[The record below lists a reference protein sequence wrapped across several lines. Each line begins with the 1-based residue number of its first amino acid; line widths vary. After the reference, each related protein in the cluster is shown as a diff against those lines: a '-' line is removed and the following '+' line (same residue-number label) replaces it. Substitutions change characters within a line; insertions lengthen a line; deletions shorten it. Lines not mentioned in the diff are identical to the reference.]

1 MKKLFSMLMV
11 ALLLGTMVGCNGNG
25 KSSGGDTASASKLSD
40 SITETFGDLLGGQLK
55 MMNEQQGL
63 DPNEVIKGLEAVSKL
78 VKSDTTKKSASFNQ
92 GLAMGVQLFSQ
103 MEQQNQMIGISIDQ
117 NKLLNQAKKAAA
129 SKDTMDM
136 AQMQAGQTKLQGMLM
151 RATQIKGKENDQ
163 KGKKYIDEQMK
174 KDKAF
179 KKTASGIAYKVIK
192 AGNGANFNDSATVD
206 VEYVGKHIDG
216 SEFDN
221 SKGKPVPMNLK
232 MTVPGFREIISN
244 MKPGEKVLAMIPGAL
259 AYGDQGNPQGGIGP
273 NETLVFEIT
282 AINVHK
288 EEPKPAAMPG
298 MAGKPGAAPA
308 GKAAPVGKAA
318 PAPKVVKK

>member
-25 KSSGGDTASASKLSD
+25 NGNGKSSGGDNASASKLSD

-55 MMNEQQGL
+55 MMKEQQGI
-63 DPNEVIKGLEAVSKL
+63 DPEEVIRGLEEVSKL
-78 VKSDTTKKSASFNQ
+78 VKTDTSKKSASFNQ

-103 MEQQNQMIGISIDQ
+103 MEQQNKMIGISINKD
-117 NKLLNQAKKAAA
+117 KLLKLARKAAS
-129 SKDTMDM
+129 SKDSMDM
-136 AQMQAGQTKLQGMLM
+136 AQMQIGQTHMQEMMM

-163 KGKKYIDEQMK
+163 KGKKYIDEQIK

-179 KKTASGIAYKVIK
+179 KKTDTGIAYKVIK
-192 AGNGANFNDSATVD
+192 AGNGANFNDSAVVD

-216 SEFDN
+216 NEFDN
-221 SKGKPVPMNLK
+221 SKGKSVPMNLK
-232 MTVPGFREIISN
+232 MTVPGFREVISK
-244 MKPGEKVLAMIPGAL
+244 MKPGEKGIAIIPGSL

-282 AINVHK
+282 AVGIHK
-288 EEPKPAAMPG
+288 EEPKPAAMP
-298 MAGKPGAAPA
+298 MPGNAAPAPA
-308 GKAAPVGKAA
+308 GKQASKATPTKA
-318 PAPKVVKK
+318 VK